1 MHLLQ
6 YLIDTNYSITLVIHQ
21 VCHILRIFLSLHEM
35 LVIRH
40 AMACSRAKQRS
51 FPMWAIMTTYFRY
64 YYFYTYTLYIVMVDV
79 VWFELTVS
87 KLLNFDTPNDLF
99 HQKPKPFT
107 PTNVSLQ
114 CYFSFDVMSDAF
126 STTKTPDFYQK
137 MFEHKM
143 LLPPSIG
150 QWLWLSW

>member
-1 MHLLQ
+1 
-6 YLIDTNYSITLVIHQ
+6 
-21 VCHILRIFLSLHEM
+21 
-35 LVIRH
+35 
-40 AMACSRAKQRS
+40 
-51 FPMWAIMTTYFRY
+51 
-64 YYFYTYTLYIVMVDV
+64 MVDV